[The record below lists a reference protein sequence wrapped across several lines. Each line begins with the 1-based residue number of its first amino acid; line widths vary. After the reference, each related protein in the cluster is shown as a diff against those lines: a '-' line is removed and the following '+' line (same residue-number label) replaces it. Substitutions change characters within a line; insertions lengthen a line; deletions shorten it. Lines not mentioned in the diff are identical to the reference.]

1 MKEGVFVL
9 KRRIDD
15 YLVNWKN
22 NRKQA
27 LLITG
32 ARQVGKTYSINQ
44 FAINNF
50 ESVVR
55 IDFSVRTD
63 LIDLFAQLKNSQQ
76 LIINLSA
83 NFGQDMHPGKTLIFM
98 DEIQLVY
105 KRREELRKN
114 GLLDPNS
121 QDILTASKALV
132 ISGEYRYIF
141 SGSLLGVSVNDVVLH
156 PVGYLDEIQMYPL
169 DFEEYLWN
177 KGVGK
182 EAIEYVRN
190 CFKDRTPVDEP
201 INKLFLDYFKEY
213 VLIGGMPEAVSAFF
227 ETNNLHQVQT
237 THEQIIKGYLLD
249 ITTYIADESKK
260 IRVRDIF
267 NNIPSELNNKNK
279 KYIASHVLDKNYL
292 KRNTLEDEFIWIS
305 SAAIAIPVYNI
316 TEPIIP
322 LFLSK
327 ERKTLKLFLND
338 IGLLDTMLLSTG
350 IRQKLLLNEKEI
362 NYGAPYENVVA
373 QELYSHGFKDK
384 LFYYNS
390 KKHGEIDFVIEYEND
405 VLPIEVK
412 SGKTN
417 DMNIYNHT
425 ALNNAIKLYDIQ
437 NAFVLGQC
445 NVVKETE
452 VITQL
457 PVYMI
462 SFIRNQTS

>member
-1 MKEGVFVL
+1 ML
-9 KRRIDD
+9 KRKIED

-27 LLITG
+27 LLVTG

-132 ISGEYRYIF
+132 ISGEYRYNF
-141 SGSLLGVSVNDVVLH
+141 SGFLLGVSINDVVLH

-182 EAIEYVRN
+182 EAIEYVHN
-190 CFKDRTPVDEP
+190 CFKDRT
-201 INKLFLDYFKEY
+201 
-213 VLIGGMPEAVSAFF
+213 
-227 ETNNLHQVQT
+227 
-237 THEQIIKGYLLD
+237 
-249 ITTYIADESKK
+249 
-260 IRVRDIF
+260 R
-267 NNIPSELNNKNK
+267 
-279 KYIASHVLDKNYL
+279 
-292 KRNTLEDEFIWIS
+292 
-305 SAAIAIPVYNI
+305 
-316 TEPIIP
+316 
-322 LFLSK
+322 
-327 ERKTLKLFLND
+327 
-338 IGLLDTMLLSTG
+338 
-350 IRQKLLLNEKEI
+350 
-362 NYGAPYENVVA
+362 
-373 QELYSHGFKDK
+373 
-384 LFYYNS
+384 
-390 KKHGEIDFVIEYEND
+390 
-405 VLPIEVK
+405 
-412 SGKTN
+412 
-417 DMNIYNHT
+417 
-425 ALNNAIKLYDIQ
+425 
-437 NAFVLGQC
+437 
-445 NVVKETE
+445 
-452 VITQL
+452 
-457 PVYMI
+457 
-462 SFIRNQTS
+462 